1 METAAIR
8 IRNCW
13 ICGAAISPE
22 MCKVDCHGL
31 PVHGACLSAVLAFG
45 LDVEPAQRLDQTSE
59 PDLSKRK

>member
-1 METAAIR
+1 MKTAAIR

-22 MCKVDCHGL
+22 MCKVDRHGL

-45 LDVEPAQRLDQTSE
+45 LDVKPAEGLDQTTE
-59 PDLSKRK
+59 PDISEHK